1 MVIMVFGLF
10 TAMVAPSPNGCY
22 GGLFLFVGTIPTT
35 YSWYTDRDLVAR
47 HEVWLEK
54 KHIADTHWR
63 CEACGRV
70 FLPEERKD
78 LHEDM
83 AQNDGVSPDADVLEN
98 SIPETT
104 ENVSHLRR
112 LD

>member
-1 MVIMVFGLF
+1 MGVTEGSSYLLVQFQQPIR
-10 TAMVAPSPNGCY
+10 
-22 GGLFLFVGTIPTT
+22 GTPIAILSRVMKCGWRKNT
-35 YSWYTDRDLVAR
+35 
-47 HEVWLEK
+47 
-54 KHIADTHWR
+54 ADTHWR